1 MTPTLDVRKQNAL
14 SLEDTLALCYTDL
27 GVMSKTF
34 MSDAFAAPYSPLHY
48 SIIKHLDS
56 NAKFVAI
63 AAPRGLG
70 KTSFARAMVMRA
82 ILFRQYEFILYVS
95 NSETVAELQTE
106 NIKRELRSNPEIRKI
121 FGDIAIAADTDAD
134 FSETFSKRA
143 WVAFGNTL
151 VLPRGSG
158 QQVRGLLYKHSR
170 PQLII
175 IDDLEKR
182 DELENPENRRKLKEW
197 FHSDLLKCINR
208 YDNNY
213 KFIYLDTLKHS
224 DALMEELLN
233 SGEWVSERLD
243 LCIDT
248 ANGLESNVPELI
260 STRELRRE
268 YEVHKENGTL
278 DIFYSEYRNLPIATE
293 NQGFRQEY
301 FQHYSENQLDTKA
314 LENYVI
320 VDPAK
325 SVNMSSADSAI
336 VGIGVDFQTG
346 SIYVRDVISGKMFPD
361 DLYAQTFEMKM
372 RLNAHQIGIEVTGL
386 EEFIKQPFTNY
397 MLGLD
402 PKFNCELVWLK
413 ARGGDPG
420 GEKGKLKRIGTL
432 APYYRKGHVYH
443 NSTCTSKL
451 EGQLLSFPK
460 GKLVDVADATAYI
473 IELLELGGRYFTSPS
488 DEIEQT
494 TEDEFAQLDYEGT
507 SVLSRYQ
514 RI

>member
-1 MTPTLDVRKQNAL
+1 MATLTTNL
-14 SLEDTLALCYTDL
+14 SLEDTLGLCYTDL

-34 MSDAFAAPYSPLHY
+34 MPQAFSASYSPLHY
-48 SIIKHLDS
+48 SVIKHLDS
-56 NAKFVAI
+56 PAKQIAI

-121 FGDIAIAADTDAD
+121 FGDIAIAADSDAD

-158 QQVRGLLYKHSR
+158 QQVRGLLYKHAR

-197 FHSDLLKCINR
+197 FHSDLMKCINR

-233 SGEWVSERLD
+233 SPEWVSERLD
-243 LCIDT
+243 ICTDT
-248 ANGLESNVPELI
+248 AEGLVSNVPELI
-260 STRELRRE
+260 STQELRRE
-268 YEVHKENGTL
+268 YEIHKENGTL
-278 DIFYSEYRNLPIATE
+278 DIFYSEFRNLPIATE

-301 FQHYSENQLDTKA
+301 FQHYSENQLETKN
-314 LENYVI
+314 LENYII

-336 VGIGVDFQTG
+336 VGIGVNFQSG
-346 SIYVRDVISGKMFPD
+346 AIYIRDVVSRKMFPD
-361 DLYAQTFEMKM
+361 ELYAETFDMKV

-402 PKFNCELVWLK
+402 PRFSCELIWLK

-420 GEKGKLKRIGTL
+420 GDKGKLKRIGTL
-432 APYYRKGHVYH
+432 APYYRKGHIYH
-443 NSTCTSKL
+443 NATCTSKL

-473 IELLELGGRYFTSPS
+473 IELLELGGRYFTSP
-488 DEIEQT
+488 DEVIDPT
-494 TEDEFAQLDYEGT
+494 GEDEFAQLDYEGT
-507 SVLSRYQ
+507 GTLSRYQ

>member
-1 MTPTLDVRKQNAL
+1 MVASAPITSQM
-14 SLEDTLALCYTDL
+14 SLNDTLGLCYTDL
-27 GVMSKTF
+27 GVMTKTF
-34 MSDAFAAPYSPLHY
+34 MPEAFSASFSPLHRDIL
-48 SIIKHLDS
+48 SLFDS
-56 NAKFVAI
+56 DCKQIAI

-70 KTSFARAMVMRA
+70 KTSFARAIVMRA
-82 ILFRQYEFILYVS
+82 ILYRQYEFILYVS

-106 NIKRELRSNPEIRKI
+106 NIKRELRSNKEIRKI
-121 FGDIAIAADTDAD
+121 FGDIAIAADSDAE

-143 WVAFGNTL
+143 WVAYGSTL
-151 VLPRGSG
+151 ILPRGSG
-158 QQVRGLLYKHSR
+158 QQVRGLLYKHAR

-197 FHSDLLKCINR
+197 FHSDLMKCINR

-213 KFIYLDTLKHS
+213 RIIYLDTLKHS
-224 DALMEELLN
+224 DSLMEDLLN
-233 SGEWVSERLD
+233 SNEWESRRLD
-243 LCIDT
+243 LCNDT
-248 ANGLESNVPELI
+248 ADGLVSNVPELI
-260 STRELRRE
+260 STNELRRE

-278 DIFYSEYRNLPIATE
+278 DIFYSEFRNLPIATE

-301 FQHYSENQLDTKA
+301 FQHYSEASLDVKA

-346 SIYVRDVISGKMFPD
+346 AIYVRDVVSRKMFPD
-361 DLYAQTFEMKM
+361 ELYAETFDMKS

-386 EEFIKQPFTNY
+386 EEFIRQPFTNY

-402 PKFNCELVWLK
+402 PRYNCELVWLK

-432 APYYRKGHVYH
+432 APYYRKGHIYH
-443 NSTCTSKL
+443 NPTCTSKL

-488 DEIEQT
+488 DEVEYT
-494 TEDEFAQLDYEGT
+494 SEDEFGELDYEGT
-507 SVLSRYQ
+507 SALSRYQ

>member
-1 MTPTLDVRKQNAL
+1 MASATAPLEI
-14 SLEDTLALCYTDL
+14 SLEDTLGLCYTNL
-27 GVMSKTF
+27 GVMAKTF
-34 MSDAFAAPYSPLHY
+34 MPDAFSAKYSPLHY
-48 SIIKHLDS
+48 DVIKHLDS
-56 NAKFVAI
+56 PARFVAI

-233 SGEWVSERLD
+233 SPEWVSERLD
-243 LCIDT
+243 ICSDT
-248 ANGLESNVPELI
+248 AEGLVSNVPELI
-260 STRELRRE
+260 STQELRRE
-268 YEVHKENGTL
+268 YEIHKENGTL
-278 DIFYSEYRNLPIATE
+278 DIFYSEFRNLPIATE

-301 FQHYSENQLDTKA
+301 FQHYSEAQLEGKN

-325 SVNMSSADSAI
+325 SVNMSAADSAI
-336 VGIGVDFQTG
+336 VGIGVNFVTG
-346 SIYVRDVISGKMFPD
+346 AIYIRDVVSKKMFPD
-361 DLYAQTFEMKM
+361 ELYAETFEMKY

-402 PKFNCELVWLK
+402 PKFNAELIWLK

-432 APYYRKGHVYH
+432 APYYRKGHIYH

-488 DEIEQT
+488 DEVMAT
-494 TEDEFAQLDYEGT
+494 SEDEFAELDYEGT
-507 SVLSRYQ
+507 SALGRYQ

>member
-1 MTPTLDVRKQNAL
+1 MTTAIAPQF
-14 SLEDTLALCYTDL
+14 SLEDSLALCYANL
-27 GVMSKTF
+27 GVMAKTF
-34 MSDAFAAPYSPLHY
+34 MPEAFNASFSPLHRE
-48 SIIKHLDS
+48 IISLFDS
-56 NAKFVAI
+56 DYKQIAI

-106 NIKRELRSNPEIRKI
+106 NIKRELRSNQEIRKI
-121 FGDIAIAADTDAD
+121 FGDIAIASDVDAD

-233 SGEWVSERLD
+233 SGEWESRRLD
-243 LCIDT
+243 MCEDSPE
-248 ANGLESNVPELI
+248 GLISNVPELI

-268 YEVHKENGTL
+268 YEVHKDNGTL
-278 DIFYSEYRNLPIATE
+278 DIFYSEFRNLPIATE

-301 FQHYSENQLDTKA
+301 FQHYSENAIDTKN

-336 VGIGVDFQTG
+336 VGIGVDFVTG
-346 SIYVRDVISGKMFPD
+346 SIYIRDVVSRKMFPD
-361 DLYAQTFEMKM
+361 ELYAETFDMKM

-402 PKFNCELVWLK
+402 PKYNCELVWLK

-432 APYYRKGHVYH
+432 APYYRKGHIYH
-443 NSTCTSKL
+443 NATCTSKL

-488 DEIEQT
+488 DEVEYT
-494 TEDEFAQLDYEGT
+494 SEDEFGELDYEGT
-507 SVLSRYQ
+507 SALNRYQ